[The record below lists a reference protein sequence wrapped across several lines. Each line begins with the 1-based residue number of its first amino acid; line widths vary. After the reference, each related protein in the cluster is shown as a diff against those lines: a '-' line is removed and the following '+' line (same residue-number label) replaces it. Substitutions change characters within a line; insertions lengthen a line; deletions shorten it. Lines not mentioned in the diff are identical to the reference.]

1 MKNLLVVL
9 LSMVSASVCAQQTQA
24 LQLIK
29 KGNEQYRK
37 NEMNKAVADYKKALD
52 ADPANE
58 TALFN
63 LANAYFRQHRQVDA
77 AQTYLSIIKKSS
89 NKQLLSKAY
98 YNQGVILS
106 KQNNLEQSINAYKN
120 ALRLNPDDKEAR
132 ENLQKALLELKKKK
146 QPEKKENKKQRKPD
160 DQKEKQSATMNP
172 KEVEQRLKLLE
183 QKEKEVQQRVQ
194 QDKASS
200 TGGSKSKDW

>member
-1 MKNLLVVL
+1 MKNLLIVL
-9 LSMVSASVCAQQTQA
+9 LGMFSVSVYAQQSNA
-24 LQLIK
+24 LQFIE

-37 NEMNKAVADYKKALD
+37 NEMNNAVTNYKKGLD
-52 ADPANE
+52 ADPTNE

-63 LANAYFRQHRQVDA
+63 LANAYFRQQRQVDA
-77 AQTYLSIIKKSS
+77 AQTYLSIINKSS
-89 NKQLLSKAY
+89 NKQLLAKTY

-106 KQNNLEQSINAYKN
+106 KQNNLDQSINAYKT

-146 QPEKKENKKQRKPD
+146 QPEKKEDKKQKKPD

>member
-1 MKNLLVVL
+1 MKKLLIVL
-9 LSMVSASVCAQQTQA
+9 LGMFSVSVYAQQSNA
-24 LQLIK
+24 LQFIE

-37 NEMNKAVADYKKALD
+37 NEMNNAVTNYKKGLD
-52 ADPANE
+52 ADPTNE

-63 LANAYFRQHRQVDA
+63 LANAYFRQQRQVDA
-77 AQTYLSIIKKSS
+77 AQTYLSIINKSS
-89 NKQLLSKAY
+89 NKQLLAKTY

-106 KQNNLEQSINAYKN
+106 KQNNLDQSINAYKT

-146 QPEKKENKKQRKPD
+146 QPEKKEDKKQKKPD
-160 DQKEKQSATMNP
+160 NQKEKQSATMNP

>member
-1 MKNLLVVL
+1 MKNLLIVL
-9 LSMVSASVCAQQTQA
+9 LGMFSVSVYAQQSNA
-24 LQLIK
+24 LQFIE

-37 NEMNKAVADYKKALD
+37 NEMNNAVTNYKKALD
-52 ADPANE
+52 ADPTNE

-63 LANAYFRQHRQVDA
+63 LANAYFRQQRQVDA
-77 AQTYLSIIKKSS
+77 AQTYLSIINKSS
-89 NKQLLSKAY
+89 NKQLLAKTY

-106 KQNNLEQSINAYKN
+106 KQNNLEQSINAYKT

-132 ENLQKALLELKKKK
+132 ENLQKVLLELKKKK
-146 QPEKKENKKQRKPD
+146 QPEKKEDKKQKKPD
-160 DQKEKQSATMNP
+160 NQKEKQSATMNP